1 MICDSQQGFEVSL
14 LHFLLLWAFSWQ
26 DKEVKII
33 GIINGSVTLNTMKV
47 ILTISTHWTMLI
59 VSLLVVP
66 FLLVF
71 FLPFLI
77 VFLLFT
83 VVPTNLKISGSFQ
96 ERRAIAFTCTYTWTK
111 VFSQAINHMCKWN
124 FLFIS
129 HF

>member
-26 DKEVKII
+26 DKQVKII
-33 GIINGSVTLNTMKV
+33 GIINGSVTLSTMKV
-47 ILTISTHWTMLI
+47 IFTISTHWTMLI
-59 VSLLVVP
+59 VSLLLVP

-77 VFLLFT
+77 FLLFT
-83 VVPTNLKISGSFQ
+83 IVPTNLKISRSFQ
-96 ERRAIAFTCTYTWTK
+96 ERRPIAFTCTYTWAK
-111 VFSQAINHMCKWN
+111 VFSQAINHTCKWN